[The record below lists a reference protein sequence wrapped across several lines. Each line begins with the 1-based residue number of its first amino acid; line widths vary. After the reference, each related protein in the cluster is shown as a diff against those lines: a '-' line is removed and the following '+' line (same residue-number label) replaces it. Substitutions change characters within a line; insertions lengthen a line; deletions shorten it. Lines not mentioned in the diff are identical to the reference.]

1 MEKNEIFNYEDLKL
15 YEAPPVAFVNLKEKN
30 NNKIIKDNSF
40 IILSSY
46 SKNKAKNEYSEL
58 KIDINIETLRY
69 QSKQILLDM
78 MTFIQHFCH
87 VSLVSPNYILN
98 NEHLEIKKSGIKE
111 NQYSLSLKEYQYSIF
126 DRDIIYDKNYYKNI
140 NSFYNGKFECKKC
153 GLLFKNKDE
162 LENHSLYKCD
172 IIRNN
177 NDIYFN
183 KKNNNINEINI
194 SNSNKNTIKEKNEII
209 NKIEDKGIDNINN
222 NKGQEKKSKL
232 LFFLESL
239 EQDKERKT
247 QMKKKGKKY
256 AKEKEKRKKEIEL
269 KREEELNREEEM
281 KRKEEMKRQEELKR
295 QEEEEKKKR
304 EEELNGQE
312 EIKRK
317 EELVRKE
324 EEMKRKEEEIKRKEE
339 ELKKHEKEIKR
350 EEVLKHQKISKA
362 KENYF
367 YICYLDR
374 KRFNN
379 ENDYIKHFS
388 IYHEDDYPFY
398 CEICKRGFFSYQALE
413 NHNFSKNHKP

>member
-46 SKNKAKNEYSEL
+46 SKNKAQNEYSEL

-98 NEHLEIKKSGIKE
+98 NNHLEIKKSGIKE

-256 AKEKEKRKKEIEL
+256 AKEKEKRKKKKGNRIKKRRRIEQRRRNEK
-269 KREEELNREEEM
+269 KRRNEKTRRIEKTRRR
-281 KRKEEMKRQEELKR
+281 KRKEKKRRRFEQTGRDKEKR
-295 QEEEEKKKR
+295 RIGKERRRNEKKRRRNKKKR
-304 EEELNGQE
+304 GRIEET
-312 EIKRK
+312 
-317 EELVRKE
+317 
-324 EEMKRKEEEIKRKEE
+324 
-339 ELKKHEKEIKR
+339 
-350 EEVLKHQKISKA
+350 
-362 KENYF
+362 
-367 YICYLDR
+367 
-374 KRFNN
+374 
-379 ENDYIKHFS
+379 
-388 IYHEDDYPFY
+388 
-398 CEICKRGFFSYQALE
+398 
-413 NHNFSKNHKP
+413 